1 MPSTSYQYMPA
12 DTGTG
17 SPDIETSVRTAP
29 AEQVT
34 KIVLITVFLGSR
46 GRFIPCFFYMNCF
59 NNSCIDARDPQHQP
73 SAAALQFQVD
83 FTGMASDNCC
93 VPPGQH
99 GESNAMQLYHDLN
112 WLDSELQRSADCSN
126 AREGPLVIE
135 GHHLS
140 DAPPVHS
147 DALKPWS
154 YLRRQ
159 QQCASVRQA
168 PSEPHQTK
176 RQQDIAASH
185 SGHFRAF
192 HPNSARSPGSPSAH
206 SASNSARPRWKDTD
220 TKTGSSTERK
230 TSHKNEDGVFKLTSC
245 TLSVYQAIRLSL

>member
-1 MPSTSYQYMPA
+1 MQE
-12 DTGTG
+12 
-17 SPDIETSVRTAP
+17 I
-29 AEQVT
+29 
-34 KIVLITVFLGSR
+34 LIS
-46 GRFIPCFFYMNCF
+46 
-59 NNSCIDARDPQHQP
+59 AAAHQHQP